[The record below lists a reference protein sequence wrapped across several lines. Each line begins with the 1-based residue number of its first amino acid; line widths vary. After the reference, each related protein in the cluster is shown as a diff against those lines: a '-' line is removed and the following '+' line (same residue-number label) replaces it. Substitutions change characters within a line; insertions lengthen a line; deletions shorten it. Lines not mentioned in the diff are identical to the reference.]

1 MKTVANVYEFLLA
14 YLRFAYHSIW

>member
-1 MKTVANVYEFLLA
+1 MKTDANVYEFLLA